1 MSTELVVLMLLLLA
15 IVVLD
20 LTAPRWGADS
30 RHLDP
35 QSFMPS

>member
-1 MSTELVVLMLLLLA
+1 MSTELVVLILLMLA
-15 IVVLD
+15 IVALD

>member
-1 MSTELVVLMLLLLA
+1 MSTELIVLMLLFVA

-20 LTAPRWGADS
+20 LSALLWGADS

-35 QSFMPS
+35 QSYTAN